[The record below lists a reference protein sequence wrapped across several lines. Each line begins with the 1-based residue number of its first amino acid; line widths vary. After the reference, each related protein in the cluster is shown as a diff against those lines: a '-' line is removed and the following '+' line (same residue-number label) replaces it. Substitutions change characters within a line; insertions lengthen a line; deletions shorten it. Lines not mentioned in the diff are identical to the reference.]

1 VAKVP
6 SSVMECS
13 ERYFSRAMEGSVSIC
28 RHHLD
33 QAFFGMIEI
42 NAIGFSVNGQ
52 FVTAKLLWPK
62 TD

>member
-1 VAKVP
+1 
-6 SSVMECS
+6 MECS